1 MSEFQ
6 EFESVHSGSSPTPP
20 MFSPSQKTQH
30 SLEIAELP
38 DGPPCPSQQGRG
50 EPQPFVREAS
60 PPPPRSVN
68 KAGPEVYYPPGA
80 EFTKSVQATHPVGDG
95 GSLSLQ
101 GPSARR
107 DKRERPERLGEG
119 GDKQGAAVIPI
130 CLPLC
135 CAAPCVIM

>member
-1 MSEFQ
+1 MSEFH
-6 EFESVHSGSSPTPP
+6 EFDNGHSGSSPTPA
-20 MFSPSQKTQH
+20 MFSPSQKTGH

-38 DGPPCPSQQGRG
+38 DGPFPSQGRV
-50 EPQPFVREAS
+50 EAQPVVREAS

-80 EFTKSVQATHPVGDG
+80 EFTTKTVQATHPVADG

-101 GPSARR
+101 GPGRR
-107 DKRERPERLGEG
+107 DKRERGERLGEA